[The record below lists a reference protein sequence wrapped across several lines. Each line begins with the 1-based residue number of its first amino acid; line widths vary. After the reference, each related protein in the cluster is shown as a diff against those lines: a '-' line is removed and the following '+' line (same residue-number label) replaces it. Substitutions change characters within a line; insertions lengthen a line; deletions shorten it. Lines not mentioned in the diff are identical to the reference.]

1 MFIPVTIV
9 HPIYIGNIQGIVFTT
24 NHHCYFLTLVIL
36 VTFNGNYYTPVTIET
51 KI

>member
-9 HPIYIGNIQGIVFTT
+9 HPIYIGNIQGIVFTA
-24 NHHCYFLTLVIL
+24 NHHCYFLTL

-51 KI
+51 RISM